1 MTAERVAEAKATS
14 AGLATLVVDTAPVS
28 IVEREA
34 AEKSMWSWYLEWS
47 TIARVAIKE
56 RYILRALGF
65 RRKQTADEAESDGES
80 EGGDETDGAAT
91 PPAQPVLALP
101 ARASSPE
108 DMRRSTP
115 A

>member
-1 MTAERVAEAKATS
+1 M
-14 AGLATLVVDTAPVS
+14 
-28 IVEREA
+28 
-34 AEKSMWSWYLEWS
+34 SWYLEWS

-65 RRKQTADEAESDGES
+65 RRNQRPDEAEGSDADGEAN
-80 EGGDETDGAAT
+80 EGAGV

-108 DMRRSTP
+108 AMRQSTP